1 MKNHLNILPK
11 LASFDLECSK
21 MRWQLGLCP
30 RPRWGS
36 LRRSPR
42 PPNRKRPRT
51 FGARHSL
58 FRVHFYIPIPLPGP
72 PLTEFL
78 DPPLATSIHYL
89 RTDRKIKAEML
100 KCKSCEHVGW
110 LPSFR

>member
-21 MRWQLGLCP
+21 MRWRLGLRP
-30 RPRWGS
+30 RPHWGS

-42 PPNRKRPRT
+42 PPNRKRHRA

-58 FRVHFYIPIPLPGP
+58 FRVHFYISIPHPGP
-72 PLTEFL
+72 SLTEFL
-78 DPPLATSIHYL
+78 DPPLSLTIIGLRLLQLGYFSSI
-89 RTDRKIKAEML
+89 ML
-100 KCKSCEHVGW
+100 
-110 LPSFR
+110 L